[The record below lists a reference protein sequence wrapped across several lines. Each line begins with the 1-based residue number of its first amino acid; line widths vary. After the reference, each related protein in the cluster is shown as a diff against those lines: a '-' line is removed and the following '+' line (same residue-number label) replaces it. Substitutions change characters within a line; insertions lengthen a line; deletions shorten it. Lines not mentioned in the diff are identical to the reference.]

1 MNWTVPVAFCVI
13 NDLLKTLG
21 HKDDPQRKTPA
32 RVVYWPPS
40 SSPGL
45 CQSAGSLSPPAAAS
59 AADCTACPTGYR
71 CCCPELSSVEHCVL
85 DTLPRPVCENVRA
98 PRRLAPGLTYR
109 GYIPSK
115 RACFHGLKLHLVCNN
130 HPFITEVLCTPGS
143 VAAVQGLYLL
153 PLDLAQGSAL
163 YVDRGTRQRTTWRWP
178 GASRKGNSRRY
189 HQPNQFIATL
199 GRRIIESV
207 GSALTELFP
216 LWDSCHHPPGLCA
229 QGVGLHLCPQLQAAG
244 QRFVGSNLG

>member
-1 MNWTVPVAFCVI
+1 M
-13 NDLLKTLG
+13 
-21 HKDDPQRKTPA
+21 
-32 RVVYWPPS
+32 
-40 SSPGL
+40 
-45 CQSAGSLSPPAAAS
+45 
-59 AADCTACPTGYR
+59 
-71 CCCPELSSVEHCVL
+71 EHCVL
-85 DTLPRPVCENVRA
+85 DTFPLPVCENVRA
-98 PRRLAPGLTYR
+98 PRCLAPGLTYR

-115 RACFHGLKLHLVCNN
+115 RAYFHGLKLHLVCNN

-163 YVDRGTRQRTTWRWP
+163 YVDRGTWQRTTWRWP

-189 HQPNQFIATL
+189 HQPGQFIATL
-199 GRRIIESV
+199 GRKIIESV

-216 LWDSCHHPPGLCA
+216 LWDSCPHPPGLCA

-244 QRFVGSNLG
+244 QRFVGSNLGYRILCQGPMRLSN

>member
-1 MNWTVPVAFCVI
+1 
-13 NDLLKTLG
+13 
-21 HKDDPQRKTPA
+21 
-32 RVVYWPPS
+32 
-40 SSPGL
+40 
-45 CQSAGSLSPPAAAS
+45 
-59 AADCTACPTGYR
+59 
-71 CCCPELSSVEHCVL
+71 VEHYVL
-85 DTLPRPVCENVRA
+85 DTFPLPVCENVRA
-98 PRRLAPGLTYR
+98 PRRRLAPGLTYR

-115 RACFHGLKLHLVCNN
+115 RAYFHGLKLHLVCNN
-130 HPFITEVLCTPGS
+130 HPFITEVLCTP
-143 VAAVQGLYLL
+143 VQGLYLL

-163 YVDRGTRQRTTWRWP
+163 YVDRGTWQRTTWRWP

-229 QGVGLHLCPQLQAAG
+229 QGLGLHLCPQLQAAG
-244 QRFVGSNLG
+244 QRFVGSNLGGVNGPAYARQTGSPLYHAQYHPGFAFLRSRAPLPHPLARSGNGCGGPECGLSFSLARGFAA